1 MTEQPNTVDQSTPSI
16 AREPLPPQPKV
27 RIDVWLWSVRVFK
40 TRSLANDEVNA
51 GHVRINDAH
60 VKPSLKIGSGDV
72 VRVRYPGYERVFRV
86 VKTLTKRVGAPV
98 AVTCYEDL
106 SEPKPAYLATG
117 AVPRRERGAGRP
129 TKKDRRALDKLR
141 GLGE

>member
-1 MTEQPNTVDQSTPSI
+1 MTEQPISTDQSATPTHQ
-16 AREPLPPQPKV
+16 ALPPQPKV
-27 RIDVWLWSVRVFK
+27 RVDVWLWSVRVFK
-40 TRSLANDEVNA
+40 TRSLANDEVKA
-51 GHVRINDAH
+51 GHVRVNDAH
-60 VKPSLKIGSGDV
+60 IKPSFKIGSGDV

-106 SEPKPAYLATG
+106 SEPKPAYLTTG

-129 TKKDRRALDKLR
+129 TKKERRALDKLR
-141 GLGE
+141 GFNE